1 MTSLGAILVTI
12 AEYHEICRG
21 RTKLEADFLLQ
32 QLQAKFFFNNIWK
45 IG

>member
-12 AEYHEICRG
+12 AECHEIRKG